1 MILLLLG
8 LLGIAP
14 FQPVAAGMS
23 GTWEADHRGT
33 TFVRLELKAVDK
45 TLAGA
50 IGTGDVR
57 VDDNGDVM
65 EVTGVPMTLTPL
77 YEVVVKGPS
86 VTFMRPEG
94 SDAEHFRLTVLGADQ
109 AELLFLP
116 SAELLEELKEA
127 GIAVPKPIRLHKIR

>member
-1 MILLLLG
+1 MLLLG

-14 FQPVAAGMS
+14 LQSATVDMP
-23 GTWEADHRGT
+23 GTWVADHRGT
-33 TFVRLELKAVDK
+33 TFVRLELKAVDN

-50 IGTGDVR
+50 IGTGNVR

-65 EVTGVPMTLTPL
+65 EVTAVPMTLTPL
-77 YEVVVKGPS
+77 YQVVVKGAS

-94 SDAEHFRLTVLGADQ
+94 TDAEHFRLTVLGADQ
-109 AELLFLP
+109 ADLIFLP
-116 SAELLEELKEA
+116 SEELLEELKEA